1 MPVDPPADPHLD
13 PSVDSR
19 IHPDVGLAAAARART
34 GVYWVFGVNGA
45 VLASWAARLPAIR
58 EDLGLTPSGIGFV
71 LLAVSV
77 GAMTGLPLSGPVVHR
92 LGPARTVTFASILC
106 TAGVAGVGLARDVVT
121 LVPMLFLVGL
131 GNGTW
136 DVAMNVEGAEVE
148 RRLNVQIMPRFHAAF
163 SLGTVG
169 GAGLG
174 SVAAALDLPVRQ
186 HLPVVAIAVL
196 VAALAATR
204 AFLPGDH
211 VQITTTT
218 TTSTTTTTTTT
229 TTSTPGPDADARAA
243 DPPSGSRTLTAW
255 REPRTLLLG
264 VLVLGMGLSEGAA
277 NDWIA
282 VGLVDGYRVD
292 HAVAAAGYGCFV
304 AAMTLARYTG
314 PAFLRRVGR
323 VLALRLGASAVLVGV
338 FVFIVG
344 ASLVDRVP
352 LALACGVA
360 VVGVLGW
367 GWGVALG
374 FPVGMSAAA
383 DQPALAAARVSV
395 VSTIGYTAFLAG
407 PPLLGLLGDRVGVVR
422 SLAGV
427 AVAVV
432 LSLLVAGSARPLAP
446 EE

>member
-1 MPVDPPADPHLD
+1 MPADP
-13 PSVDSR
+13 R
-19 IHPDVGLAAAARART
+19 IHPDVELAAAARART

-92 LGPARTVTFASILC
+92 LGPARTVTIASILC
-106 TAGVAGVGLARDVVT
+106 TVGVAGVGLARDVVT

-148 RRLNVQIMPRFHAAF
+148 RRLDVQIMPRFHAAF

-211 VQITTTT
+211 VQITAAA
-218 TTSTTTTTTTT
+218 
-229 TTSTPGPDADARAA
+229 PGPHQPDAVPPAA
-243 DPPSGSRTLTAW
+243 DPPSSSRTLTAW

-323 VLALRLGASAVLVGV
+323 IMALRLGASAVLAGV

-352 LALACGVA
+352 LALACTVA

-407 PPLLGLLGDRVGVVR
+407 PPLLGLLGDRVGVIR

-432 LSLLVAGSARPLAP
+432 LSLLVAGAARPIAP
-446 EE
+446 AQ